1 MDRLPVDILEKTV
14 EIVREAAQLMLR
26 RDFVVEQ
33 KASVV
38 NIVTSADK
46 QVQQFL
52 DAMLPQLVPGSQV
65 FGEEGTE
72 VIRAAEYLW
81 IVDPIDGTMNYARG
95 IGISAISVA
104 LTRQGQPLI
113 GVVYNPVH
121 GEMFCAK
128 KREGAW
134 LNGKP
139 IRASEA
145 SFAEALL
152 CTAWSTYNKTYAPQC
167 RAIMEE
173 VYAQSNDFRRFG
185 SCALEL
191 CYLAAGRCDLFFEFR
206 IYPWDWAA
214 GGLILMEAGGVIT
227 ELEDRLPLHDRATPL
242 IAANNRKNY
251 EKLREIVVKYIPE
264 IPYEEILL

>member
-1 MDRLPVDILEKTV
+1 MEQLRTDILEKCI
-14 EIVREAAQLMLR
+14 EIVKQAATLMQN
-26 RDFVVEQ
+26 RDFTVEQ

-46 QVQQFL
+46 QVQAFL
-52 DAMLPQLVPGSQV
+52 EEHLPALVPGSQV

-72 VIRAAEYLW
+72 AVRSAQYLW

-95 IGISAISVA
+95 IGQSAISVA
-104 LTRQGQPLI
+104 LTRKGQPLI
-113 GVVYNPVH
+113 GVVYNPFH
-121 GEMFCAK
+121 QELFTAK
-128 KREGAW
+128 KGEGAW
-134 LNGKP
+134 LNGTP
-139 IRASEA
+139 IQVSQA
-145 SFAEALL
+145 SFAEGLF

-206 IYPWDWAA
+206 IFPWDWAA

-242 IAANNRKNY
+242 IAANNRTNY
-251 EKLREIVVKYIPE
+251 EKLRQIVKKHIPE
-264 IPYEEILL
+264 IPYTEILL